1 MKTIFTI
8 AVIVSTLYLAYEYG
22 KLAYNF
28 IKKKRNKVNTNV
40 DTNS

>member
-28 IKKKRNKVNTNV
+28 IKKKRDKVKTNAEH
-40 DTNS
+40 NS